1 MIEALSIHPAM
12 HPDLPH
18 IRELQAL
25 DNRIRELEEEI
36 SRLPKYVARIES
48 QLQSHKI
55 ALQADKDALEQ
66 NRKSRAKMDIE
77 IADAQQKIARF
88 RAQMNEARTNEQF
101 RAFQHEIEFFE
112 KDVSKVEDRILDK
125 MVEAET
131 FERNVKIA
139 QAALDE
145 EAIKVASEVEKVTAR
160 VAADQKEAD
169 ATRKQRGELASR
181 ISGEVLRTYE
191 RVRRTR
197 GGIAVARADMQYCL
211 ACNVML
217 RPQFSQTLRGANEIL
232 TCESC
237 GRILYY
243 EPPGSAVVVEDPAAM
258 NS

>member
-1 MIEALSIHPAM
+1 M

-18 IRELQAL
+18 LRELQEL
-25 DNRIRELEEEI
+25 DNRIRELDEEI

-48 QLQSHKI
+48 QLESHKR
-55 ALQADKDALEQ
+55 ALQADKDALEE
-66 NRKSRAKMDIE
+66 NRKSRVKMDAE
-77 IADAQQKIARF
+77 ILDAQQKAARL
-88 RAQMNEARTNEQF
+88 RTQMNEARTNEQF

-112 KDVSKVEDRILDK
+112 KDVSKIEDRILDK
-125 MVEAET
+125 MVESET
-131 FERNVKIA
+131 YDRNVKIA
-139 QAALDE
+139 QTALDE
-145 EAIKVASEVEKVTAR
+145 EAIKVASEVETVKAR
-160 VAADQKEAD
+160 VAEDQREAE
-169 ATRKQRGELASR
+169 AKRTERAEHAAR
-181 ISGEVLRTYE
+181 ISGAALRIYE

-217 RPQFSQTLRGANEIL
+217 RPQFSQTLRGADELL

-243 EPPGSAVVVEDPAAM
+243 EPPGAVVAEDPAAM

>member
-1 MIEALSIHPAM
+1 M

-18 IRELQAL
+18 IRELQDL
-25 DNRIRELEEEI
+25 DNRIRELDEEI

-48 QLQSHKI
+48 QLESHQR
-55 ALQADKDALEQ
+55 ALQADKEALEE
-66 NRKSRAKMDIE
+66 NRKARTKMEGE
-77 IADAQQKIARF
+77 IADSQRKIARLKE
-88 RAQMNEARTNEQF
+88 QMNEARTNEQF

-112 KDVSKVEDRILDK
+112 KDVRKVEDRILDK

-131 FERNVKIA
+131 LDRNVKTA

-145 EAIKVASEVEKVTAR
+145 EAVKVAAEVGKVKSR
-160 VAADQKEAD
+160 VSDDQREAD
-169 ATRKQRGELASR
+169 AKRKERAELAAR
-181 ISGEVLRTYE
+181 ISAAVLRTYE
-191 RVRRTR
+191 RVRKTR
-197 GGIAVARADMQYCL
+197 GGVAVARADMQYCL

-243 EPPGSAVVVEDPAAM
+243 EPPGSTAVEDSAAM

>member
-1 MIEALSIHPAM
+1 MIDSASTVLTM

-18 IRELQAL
+18 IRDLQEL
-25 DNRIRELEEEI
+25 DNRIRELDEEI

-48 QLQSHKI
+48 QLESHKR
-55 ALQADKDALEQ
+55 ALQADKEALDE
-66 NRKSRAKMDIE
+66 NRKARAKMDGE
-77 IADAQQKIARF
+77 IGDAQQKIAKF
-88 RAQMNEARTNEQF
+88 RGQMNEARTNEQF
-101 RAFQHEIEFFE
+101 RAFQHEIDFFE
-112 KDVSKVEDRILDK
+112 KDVRKVEDRILDK

-131 FERNVKIA
+131 LDRNVKTA

-145 EAIKVASEVEKVTAR
+145 EAKKVAAEVEKVKAR
-160 VAADQKEAD
+160 VAEDQKEAD
-169 ATRKQRGELASR
+169 DKRKERAEHAAR
-181 ISGEVLRTYE
+181 ISPAVLRTYE

-197 GGIAVARADMQYCL
+197 GGIAVARADSQYCL

-217 RPQFSQTLRGANEIL
+217 RPQFSQTLRSAEEIL

-243 EPPGSAVVVEDPAAM
+243 EPPGSTEVAEDPAAM